1 MIIVCPTCNTKFNID
16 DNKIKG
22 KTVKLKCSKCGH
34 MFTPS
39 TEPPP
44 PPEELLEN
52 TQKETES
59 PVEEA
64 QSQNEFPQESAG
76 EGQPMDDELK
86 SAIDDALK
94 EFKLTESE
102 GTGASPDVD
111 FGEAVKP
118 ENDILGDAN
127 FSVRDEP
134 PKKADEFVS
143 SGFDLKAEEI
153 LGTSKPE
160 TPPIDGFE
168 STKIESSPP
177 ESATP
182 SEESDLIGDLE
193 LELGGKGAAA
203 KPAEEERLPEV
214 KEDDFGL
221 EAPARTAT
229 PVPSAPAFPKTP
241 TPTLTRPAPVIKRAP
256 VGAERV
262 PSRGV
267 LPYIFF
273 FLIVAASGVLGFRF
287 RNELQSLFN
296 IDRAERNL
304 TKAFTVVSSRY
315 NFIQNIRGQTLFI
328 VEGSAKNA
336 SVKVQNF
343 LKLKVTL
350 KDAEGKDIAEKEFY
364 AGNIVSDESLRTDP
378 APDVESRFENRVGDA
393 LANMNIKPQDEV
405 PFMVVFYDIP
415 NVTSFSI
422 EVLSSEEIH

>member
-1 MIIVCPTCNTKFNID
+1 MIIECPTCNTKFNID

-44 PPEELLEN
+44 PPEKLLEN
-52 TQKETES
+52 IQKETE
-59 PVEEA
+59 PPDEEA

-102 GTGASPDVD
+102 GTDASPDVD

-118 ENDILGDAN
+118 ESDILGDAN
-127 FSVRDEP
+127 FSVREEP
-134 PKKADEFVS
+134 PKKANEFVS

-168 STKIESSPP
+168 STKIESSPS

-182 SEESDLIGDLE
+182 SVEPDLIGDLE
-193 LELGGKGAAA
+193 LELGGKGAE
-203 KPAEEERLPEV
+203 AEKRLPEV

-221 EAPARTAT
+221 EAPPRTAT
-229 PVPSAPAFPKTP
+229 PVLSVPAFPETP
-241 TPTLTRPAPVIKRAP
+241 TPILTRPAPVIKRAP
-256 VGAERV
+256 AGAEGV

-287 RNELQSLFN
+287 RNELKSLFN
-296 IDRAERNL
+296 KNSTEQNL

-350 KDAEGKDIAEKEFY
+350 KDTEGKDIAVREFY